1 MARRENLQGVDTLG
15 ARARRDGS
23 SPNGGFPLRFRGL
36 PSTLWRMAATE
47 TRSLSQLRRGVLE
60 YCVLS
65 LLSDTS
71 LYAFDLVRRL
81 SEADGMVIS
90 EGTIYPLLSRLRRE
104 AWVSTTWAES
114 VEGPPRRYYALTPA
128 GERAL
133 VAFAADWRRFRD
145 AVDALLP
152 EEAT

>member
-1 MARRENLQGVDTLG
+1 
-15 ARARRDGS
+15 
-23 SPNGGFPLRFRGL
+23 
-36 PSTLWRMAATE
+36 MAATE

-65 LLSDTS
+65 LLGDTS

-81 SEADGMVIS
+81 SEVDGMVIS

-104 AWVSTTWAES
+104 GWVSTTWAES

-133 VAFAADWRRFRD
+133 LAFTADWRRFRD

>member
-1 MARRENLQGVDTLG
+1 MALRANLGGVDTLS
-15 ARARRDGS
+15 AKARRDGS
-23 SPNGGFPLRFRGL
+23 YPNDGSPLCFHGL

-47 TRSLSQLRRGVLE
+47 MRSLSQLRRGVLE

-104 AWVSTTWAES
+104 GWVSTTWAES

-133 VAFAADWRRFRD
+133 AAFTADWRRFRD

>member
-1 MARRENLQGVDTLG
+1 M
-15 ARARRDGS
+15 S
-23 SPNGGFPLRFRGL
+23 LRFLLSHG
-36 PSTLWRMAATE
+36 TLRSMAPTE
-47 TRSLSQLRRGVLE
+47 TKPLSQLRRGVLE

-65 LLSDTS
+65 LLSNTS
-71 LYAFDLVRRL
+71 LYAFGLVRRL

-104 AWVSTTWAES
+104 GWVSTTWAES
-114 VEGPPRRYYALTPA
+114 AEGPPRRYYALTPA

-133 VAFAADWRRFRD
+133 LAFTAEWRRFRD

-152 EEAT
+152 EGAA

>member
-1 MARRENLQGVDTLG
+1 MA
-15 ARARRDGS
+15 
-23 SPNGGFPLRFRGL
+23 PP
-36 PSTLWRMAATE
+36 E
-47 TRSLSQLRRGVLE
+47 TRPLSQLRRGVLE

-65 LLSDTS
+65 LLSSTS

-81 SEADGMVIS
+81 SDSDGMVIS

-104 AWVSTTWAES
+104 GWVSTTWAES
-114 VEGPPRRYYALTPA
+114 AEGPPRRYYALTPA

-133 VAFAADWRRFRD
+133 LAFTADWRRFRD

-152 EEAT
+152 EGAA